1 MAEIKENTIRAKR
14 PEWLKVRAPSGEV
27 FATIK
32 GMMRE
37 KSLHTVCEEAHCPN
51 IHECWNSGTATF
63 MILGDVCV
71 RNCKFCAVKT
81 GKGLP
86 PDPSEPTMV
95 AESIADMKLKHA
107 VITSVTRD
115 DLPDGGSS
123 HWAETIRKI
132 REYNPTTT
140 IEVLIPDFKGDLD
153 ALHRVF
159 CEKPDILNHNIETVP
174 RLYANVRPQADYKTS
189 LFVLESAKEFG
200 LKTKTGIMVGL
211 GESLEEIIQVMEDL
225 RRIDVKI
232 MTIGQYLQPSKEH
245 LPVVKFVS
253 PEEFRSYKRIGL
265 EMGFEYV
272 ESAPLVRSSYHAERQ
287 LK

>member
-1 MAEIKENTIRAKR
+1 MIRSKR

-27 FATIK
+27 FASIK

-71 RNCKFCAVKT
+71 RDCKFCAVKT

-86 PDPSEPTMV
+86 PDSLEPTMI
-95 AESIADMKLKHA
+95 AESIKNMKLKHA

-115 DLPDGGSS
+115 DLPDGGSE

-132 REYNPTTT
+132 REYNPDTT
-140 IEVLIPDFKGDLD
+140 IEVLIPDFKGKDEP
-153 ALHRVF
+153 LHKVF
-159 CEKPDILNHNIETVP
+159 NEKPDILNHNIETVP
-174 RLYANVRPQADYKTS
+174 RLYPKVRPQANYHTS
-189 LFVLESAKEFG
+189 LLVLKKAKEFG

-211 GESLEEIIQVMEDL
+211 GETLEEIIEVMKDL
-225 RRIDVKI
+225 RKNDVNI

-245 LPVVKFVS
+245 IPVDRYIT
-253 PEEFRSYKRIGL
+253 PDEFKEYKRIGIEL
-265 EMGFEYV
+265 GFEYV
-272 ESAPLVRSSYHAERQ
+272 ESAPLVRSSYHAEMQ

>member
-1 MAEIKENTIRAKR
+1 MIRNKR

-27 FATIK
+27 FASIK

-71 RNCKFCAVKT
+71 RDCKFCAVKT

-86 PDPSEPTMV
+86 PDSLEPTMI
-95 AESIADMKLKHA
+95 AESIKNMKLKHA

-115 DLPDGGSS
+115 DLPDGGSE

-132 REYNPTTT
+132 REYNPDTT
-140 IEVLIPDFKGDLD
+140 IEVLIPDFKGKDEP
-153 ALHRVF
+153 LHKVF
-159 CEKPDILNHNIETVP
+159 NEKPDILNHNIETVP
-174 RLYANVRPQADYKTS
+174 RLYPKVRPQANYHTS
-189 LFVLESAKEFG
+189 LLVLKKAKEFG

-211 GESLEEIIQVMEDL
+211 GETLEEIIEVMKDL
-225 RRIDVKI
+225 RKNDVNI

-245 LPVVKFVS
+245 IPVDRYIT
-253 PEEFRSYKRIGL
+253 PDEFKEYKRIGIEL
-265 EMGFEYV
+265 GFEYV
-272 ESAPLVRSSYHAERQ
+272 ESAPLVRSSYHAEMQ